1 MSKVKSYGLK
11 PYIVKAFDLYVGK
24 ILNYQERGGDDSK
37 EHTYEVKAMYPFCI
51 LLEDIYDRTRIC
63 PCYSKLSLML
73 RGIE

>member
-11 PYIVKAFDLYVGK
+11 AYISNAFDLNVGK
-24 ILNYQERGGDDSK
+24 RIKYVERGEYGK
-37 EHTYEVKAMYPFCI
+37 EHIYEVKQMFPFCI
-51 LLEDIYDRTRIC
+51 LLEDIYDHTRIC

>member
-11 PYIVKAFDLYVGK
+11 AYVSKAFGLDAGSRIK
-24 ILNYQERGGDDSK
+24 RTKRGEEEK
-37 EHTYEVKAMYPFCI
+37 EHIYEVKQLFPHCV
-51 LLEDIYDRTRIC
+51 LLEDIYDHTRIC

>member
-11 PYIVKAFDLYVGK
+11 LYITKAFDLYVGK
-24 ILNYQERGGDDSK
+24 ILNYQERGEDGK
-37 EHTYEVKAMYPFCI
+37 EHIYEVKQLFPFCI
-51 LLEDIYDRTRIC
+51 LLEDIYDHTKIC